1 MIKKKKI
8 NINKV
13 FKVLRNK
20 KVALY
25 IIAYEAEDN
34 IDKVLKRI
42 PKNIVKKFAQI
53 YLIDDSS
60 KDKTVEAAIASAKS
74 LGLNNFKA
82 MKTPLNQGYG
92 GNQKI
97 GYNYAIKQGFD
108 YVIMLHGDGQYPPES
123 LPDIIE
129 CFTDPQ
135 VAAVFG
141 SRMINRYQAL
151 EGGMPLYKWVG
162 NQVLTFIE
170 NKIMQSNLSEFHS
183 GYRAYSVK
191 ALKLIPFLMNSDVFH
206 FDTDIIIQFLANNFK
221 IKEISI
227 PTHYGDEICRV
238 NGLKYAKDCLIS
250 NLQFRLHKI
259 GVWYQPNFDIQLP
272 RERVYSFK
280 KSQNSLHSYI
290 INHLPWKKS
299 DSVIDLGAN
308 DGVLDTKISSKVKQ
322 IIAVDI
328 NPPKTIK
335 NVKGVKLDLNQDFDK
350 SLGSKSYNKVI
361 ALDIIEHLSNP
372 EAAIKKINNLLETNG
387 TLYASTANIGYFIMR
402 ITHLIGWFNYG
413 KRGILDMTHQRLF
426 TVNSFKKLLTDNGFI
441 LKKTVGFGPPVSDQ
455 ISHKGIWK
463 LIDQISGF
471 LAKQYP
477 SLFSF
482 NFLIIAEKKT
492 AFEDIYQ
499 QTINNKVKI

>member
-1 MIKKKKI
+1 MDKAL
-8 NINKV
+8 
-13 FKVLRNK
+13 KVLKNHR
-20 KVALY
+20 VALY

-42 PKNIVKKFAQI
+42 PKNIVNKFTQI

-60 KDKTVEAAIASAKS
+60 KDKTIETAITSAKS
-74 LGLNNFKA
+74 LGINNFKA
-82 MKTPLNQGYG
+82 MKTPHNQGYG

-97 GYNYAIKQGFD
+97 GYSYAIKQGFD

-123 LPDIIE
+123 LPKIIE
-129 CFTDPQ
+129 CFADRE

-221 IKEISI
+221 IKEIPI
-227 PTHYGDEICRV
+227 PIHYGDEICRV

-250 NLQFRLHKI
+250 NLQFRLHKMGI
-259 GVWYQPNFDIQLP
+259 WYQPNFDVQLP
-272 RERVYSFK
+272 KVRVYSFK

-299 DSVIDLGAN
+299 DVVVDLGAN
-308 DGVLDTKISSKVKQ
+308 DGILTSKIAPKVKK
-322 IIAVDI
+322 ITAVDI

-335 NVKGVKLDLNQDFDK
+335 NVKGIKLNLNQDFDK
-350 SLGSKSYNKVI
+350 SLGNKSFNKVI
-361 ALDIIEHLSNP
+361 ALDIIEHLNNP

-387 TLYASTANIGYFIMR
+387 ILYASTANIGYFIMR

-441 LKKTVGFGPPVSDQ
+441 LKKTVGFGPPINDQ

-477 SLFSF
+477 SIFSF
-482 NFLIIAEKKT
+482 NFLIIAGKKT

-499 QTINNKVKI
+499 QTLLSRKTSSV

>member
-1 MIKKKKI
+1 MDKAL
-8 NINKV
+8 
-13 FKVLRNK
+13 KVLKNHR
-20 KVALY
+20 VALY

-34 IDKVLKRI
+34 IDQVLKRI
-42 PKNIVKKFAQI
+42 PKTIVNKFAQI

-60 KDKTVEAAIASAKS
+60 KDKTVETAIASAKS
-74 LGLNNFKA
+74 LSLNNFKA
-82 MKTPLNQGYG
+82 MKTPFNQGYG

-97 GYNYAIKQGFD
+97 GYQYAISQGFE

-123 LPDIIE
+123 LPDLIA
-129 CFTDPQ
+129 CFADPQ

-151 EGGMPLYKWVG
+151 EGGMPLYKWIG
-162 NQVLTFIE
+162 NQALTFIE

-183 GYRAYSVK
+183 GYRAYSTK

-221 IKEISI
+221 IKEIPI

-250 NLQFRLHKI
+250 NLQFRLHKM

-272 RERVYSFK
+272 NKRVYSFK
-280 KSQNSLHSYI
+280 KSHNSLHYYI
-290 INHLPWKKS
+290 TNHLSWEKT
-299 DSVIDLGAN
+299 DAVVDLGAN
-308 DGVLDTKISSKVKQ
+308 DSTLASKIISKVKK
-322 IIAVDI
+322 ITIVDI
-328 NPPKTIK
+328 RKPRGKK
-335 NVKGVKLDLNQDFDK
+335 NVKSLRLDLNQDFDK
-350 SLGSKSYNKVI
+350 NLGNKSFNKVI
-361 ALDIIEHLSNP
+361 ALDIIEHLNNP
-372 EAAIKKINNLLETNG
+372 ESAIKKINNILKSGG

-426 TVNSFKKLLTDNGFI
+426 TVNSFKKLLQDNGFV
-441 LKKTVGFGPPVSDQ
+441 LKKVVGFGPPIADQ
-455 ISHKGIWK
+455 ISHRGIWK
-463 LIDQISGF
+463 AIDLISGF
-471 LAKQYP
+471 LAKQYS

-482 NFLIIAEKKT
+482 NFLIIAEKKP
-492 AFEDIYQ
+492 AFKDIYQ
-499 QTINNKVKI
+499 QTLLSQKISLV

>member
-1 MIKKKKI
+1 MDQTLKVLKDKKI
-8 NINKV
+8 
-13 FKVLRNK
+13 
-20 KVALY
+20 ALY
-25 IIAYEAEDN
+25 IIAYEAEN
-34 IDKVLKRI
+34 HIDQVLKRI
-42 PKNIVKKFAQI
+42 PKNIVNRFAQI

-60 KDKTVEAAIASAKS
+60 KDKTVEKAIKSAKS
-74 LGLNNFKA
+74 LGITNFKA
-82 MKTPLNQGYG
+82 MRTPFNQGYG

-97 GYNYAIKQGFD
+97 GYSYAIKQGFD
-108 YVIMLHGDGQYPPES
+108 YVIMLHGDGQYPPEF
-123 LPDIIE
+123 LPDIIKS
-129 CFTDPQ
+129 FADPQ

-141 SRMINRYQAL
+141 SRMINRYEAL
-151 EGGMPLYKWVG
+151 RGGMPLYKWAG
-162 NQVLTFIE
+162 NQLLTLIE

-221 IKEISI
+221 IKEIPI

-250 NLQFRLHKI
+250 NLQFRLHKM
-259 GVWYQPNFDIQLP
+259 GLWYQPNFDIQQP

-280 KSQNSLHSYI
+280 KSQNSLHFYI

-299 DSVIDLGAN
+299 DMVIDLGAS
-308 DGVLDTKISSKVKQ
+308 DGILASKIAPKVKQ
-322 IIAVDI
+322 ITAVDLI
-328 NPPKTIK
+328 PPKTIK
-335 NVKGVKLDLNQDFDK
+335 NVTSLGLDLNQDFDK
-350 SLGSKSYNKVI
+350 SLGNKSFNKVI
-361 ALDIIEHLSNP
+361 ALDIIEHLNNP
-372 EAAIKKINNLLETNG
+372 EAAIKKINNILKSGG

-426 TVNSFKKLLTDNGFI
+426 TVNSFKKLLQDNGFI
-441 LKKTVGFGPPVSDQ
+441 LKKVVGFGPPVADQ
-455 ISHKGIWK
+455 ISHRGIWK
-463 LIDQISGF
+463 LFDVISGF

-477 SLFSF
+477 PLFSF

-499 QTINNKVKI
+499 QTLLSQKIS

>member
-1 MIKKKKI
+1 MIKLSM
-8 NINKV
+8 NQV
-13 FKVLRNK
+13 LKVLKNHR
-20 KVALY
+20 VALY

-34 IDKVLKRI
+34 IDQVLKRI
-42 PKNIVKKFAQI
+42 PKNIVNRFSQI

-60 KDKTVEAAIASAKS
+60 KDKTVEKAVNSAKL
-74 LGLNNFKA
+74 LGITNFKA
-82 MKTPLNQGYG
+82 MKTPFNQGYG

-97 GYNYAIKQGFD
+97 GYNYAIKQGFE

-129 CFTDPQ
+129 CFADPQ

-141 SRMINRYQAL
+141 SRMINRYDAL
-151 EGGMPLYKWVG
+151 KGGMPLYKWVG
-162 NQVLTFIE
+162 NQLLTLVE

-221 IKEISI
+221 IKEIPI

-250 NLQFRLHKI
+250 NFQFRLHKM
-259 GVWYQPNFDIQLP
+259 GVLYQPNFDIQLP
-272 RERVYSFK
+272 KERVYSFK
-280 KSQNSLHSYI
+280 KSHNSLHYYI
-290 INHLPWKKS
+290 INHLPWKKA
-299 DSVIDLGAN
+299 DVVVDLGAN
-308 DGVLDTKISSKVKQ
+308 DGILASKIISKVKK
-322 IIAVDI
+322 ITVVDI
-328 NPPKTIK
+328 QKPWEKK
-335 NVKGVKLDLNQDFDK
+335 NITSLRLDLNQDFDK
-350 SLGSKSYNKVI
+350 SLGNKSFNKVI
-361 ALDIIEHLSNP
+361 ALDIIEHLNNP
-372 EAAIKKINNLLETNG
+372 EAAIKKINNILKPGG

-426 TVNSFKKLLTDNGFI
+426 TVNSFKKLLQDNGFI
-441 LKKTVGFGPPVSDQ
+441 LKKIVGFGPPVADQ
-455 ISHKGIWK
+455 ISRRGVWK
-463 LIDQISGF
+463 LIDVISGL

-477 SLFSF
+477 PLFSF

-499 QTINNKVKI
+499 QTFLSQKIS